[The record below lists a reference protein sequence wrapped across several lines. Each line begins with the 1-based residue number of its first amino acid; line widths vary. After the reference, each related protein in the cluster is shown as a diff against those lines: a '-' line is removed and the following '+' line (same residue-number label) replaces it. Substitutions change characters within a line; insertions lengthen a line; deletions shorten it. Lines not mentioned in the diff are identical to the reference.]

1 MSFVQDLLF
10 DPRIP
15 PAERQQALT
24 RIFSDPG
31 IPDKNTA
38 SPFWMR
44 DPHPQLSNR
53 QSPSLPTE
61 AHVVIIGSGVTGAS
75 IARTLLQ
82 DRSPRDATTSRPD
95 IPAVVMLEARDV
107 CSGATGRNGGHI
119 LDTGD
124 DFADILQSVGV
135 DAARK
140 IMKLR
145 LGHLDTILRV
155 ADQFGLTEVSQARKV
170 RFLSVYFDGNTWSKE
185 LQRLRVF
192 RENMPVESAEW
203 ITFEAPNIPR
213 V

>member
-10 DPRIP
+10 DTRIP

-31 IPDKNTA
+31 IPDKNTT
-38 SPFWMR
+38 SPFWLR

-82 DRSPRDATTSRPD
+82 DRSPGDATTTKPD
-95 IPAVVMLEARDV
+95 IPAVVILEARDI

-140 IMKLR
+140 IMKR
-145 LGHLDTILRV
+145 HLDTILRV
-155 ADQFGLTEVSQARKV
+155 ADQFGLTDASQARKV
-170 RFLSVYFDGNTWSKE
+170 RFLSVYFDENTWSKA

-203 ITFEAPNIPR
+203 TTFEAPNIPT